1 MIIAHYT
8 LHSITIPFKFNLE
21 LENKISN
28 KNFKDTKITEK
39 IISTPWLANNSNF
52 NQVPQDLHL
61 NMTSTPI
68 NSSLFNNESETILGK
83 KESNQSIV
91 IESRLVSILKRIVK
105 EDPSAPKRS
114 VFKFENNIKAA
125 SHNEKI

>member
-1 MIIAHYT
+1 MNIT
-8 LHSITIPFKFNLE
+8 HSIPFKFNLE

-61 NMTSTPI
+61 NRTSTPI
-68 NSSLFNNESETILGK
+68 KSSLFNNESETILGK

-91 IESRLVSILKRIVK
+91 IESRLVSILKRIAK
-105 EDPSAPKRS
+105 EDPSSPKRS
-114 VFKFENNIKAA
+114 GFKLENDIKAA